1 MIIDKLDLELWMI
14 SLIGNH
20 NADAIR
26 TVTIPKWKNE
36 GFVVNLFN
44 AITPKTIHNS
54 ITKLDFGYKNTKST
68 KTDIEFT
75 ETEKAI
81 WYSHFHLWQKCVEIN
96 KPLLIIE
103 EDVKP
108 IKKFKDTWQTSYYK
122 DSYYLIC
129 FCFNYYNMLTP
140 AGGYIITPN
149 TAKNMINNILKRKI
163 TYNVD
168 YYIVKWSD
176 IELVKN
182 NQYAIQ
188 IKREMRTISHNS
200 A

>member
-81 WYSHFHLWQKCVEIN
+81 WYSHFHLFGI
-96 KPLLIIE
+96 P
-103 EDVKP
+103 
-108 IKKFKDTWQTSYYK
+108 
-122 DSYYLIC
+122 
-129 FCFNYYNMLTP
+129 
-140 AGGYIITPN
+140 
-149 TAKNMINNILKRKI
+149 
-163 TYNVD
+163 
-168 YYIVKWSD
+168 
-176 IELVKN
+176 
-182 NQYAIQ
+182 
-188 IKREMRTISHNS
+188 
-200 A
+200 